1 MKAEF
6 DIIFYR
12 FPCVISEDFLDA
24 LDADVKWEETTQES
38 WYDYCASYL
47 GMSV

>member
-1 MKAEF
+1 MKDEF

-12 FPCVISEDFLDA
+12 YPCVLSGDFMDVM
-24 LDADVKWEETTQES
+24 DADIVWENTTQES